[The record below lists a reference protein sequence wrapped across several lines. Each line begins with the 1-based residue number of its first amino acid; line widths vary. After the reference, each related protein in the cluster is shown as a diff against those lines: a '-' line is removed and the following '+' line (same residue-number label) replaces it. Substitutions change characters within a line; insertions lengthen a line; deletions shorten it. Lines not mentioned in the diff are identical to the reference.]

1 MLLLLDEEVEV
12 EGGETGIEFELVSVF
27 ENLGR
32 RRRAVR
38 GRFFVVGF
46 GMSPFS
52 SYSSLDSSRDIRKK
66 ELYLKN
72 EACLGAKRW
81 NVGQQRRFRVE
92 SDTNNTLSENNFKQ
106 KKIENKQS
114 RK

>member
-52 SYSSLDSSRDIRKK
+52 SYSSLDSSRDIR
-66 ELYLKN
+66 E
-72 EACLGAKRW
+72 KRI
-81 NVGQQRRFRVE
+81 VFE
-92 SDTNNTLSENNFKQ
+92 K
-106 KKIENKQS
+106 
-114 RK
+114 